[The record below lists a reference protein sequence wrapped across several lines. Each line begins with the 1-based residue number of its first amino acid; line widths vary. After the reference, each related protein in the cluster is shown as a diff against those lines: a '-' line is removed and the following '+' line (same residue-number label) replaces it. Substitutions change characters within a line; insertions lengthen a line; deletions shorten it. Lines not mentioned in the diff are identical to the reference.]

1 MTERAPDIVAEAE
14 EPVSLKRFLLAA
26 VLWLPLAFFFWF
38 WLRSVV
44 VFPVIRLTRYALLAW
59 MPELVTSVDQNFHL
73 AEIETALLAE
83 PQPGHEGRTGVIVLQ
98 ANPLIYAYG
107 LPVLV
112 GLVMATPLEARRRW
126 LQLLAGW
133 AILIPLQALGLIGDV
148 LKLVMFRTGEAGE
161 AALAAHAISANVIAL
176 WYQFAYLILPAI
188 SPVVIWILFNRDF
201 IEAIRRVV
209 KEPGPGRAVRPM
221 PFPER
226 DA

>member
-1 MTERAPDIVAEAE
+1 MSELENKVGTEVE
-14 EPVSLKRFLLAA
+14 EPISLKRFLLAA

-44 VFPVIRLTRYALLAW
+44 VFPVVRLTRYVLLAW
-59 MPELVTSVDQNFHL
+59 MPEVFTSIDQNFHL

-83 PQPGHEGRTGVIVLQ
+83 PQPGHEGETGVIVLTT
-98 ANPLIYAYG
+98 NPLIYAYG

-126 LQLLAGW
+126 LQLLMGW
-133 AILIPLQALGLIGDV
+133 AILIPLQALGLVGDA
-148 LKLVMFRTGEAGE
+148 LKLVMFRTGSAGTE
-161 AALAAHAISANVIAL
+161 ALAAHAISANVIAL

-201 IEAIRRVV
+201 IDAIRRVV
-209 KEPGPGRAVRPM
+209 KEPAPPARGQT
-221 PFPER
+221 
-226 DA
+226 DALR